1 MSTNTLVLSICLAA
15 WASVSFGQEAATLD
29 VLFQQLLSPTATD
42 KAAQTL
48 LKRGTSDPAARAY
61 LSTHLPRVI
70 EAGGNGAGRQ
80 WLNAVRLAGQLRIS
94 EAAPALERC
103 ISVEIDETWKAI
115 FSRLDD
121 NPAGK
126 ALSQIG
132 DPPSPPW

>member
-48 LKRGTSDPAARAY
+48 LKRGTSDPATRTY

-94 EAAPALERC
+94 EAAPALSKW
-103 ISVEIDETWKAI
+103 ISFEMGETSMAI